1 MDLPAVGEHVFA
13 VEGIEKKRVRK
24 GRIEYLVKWR
34 GWSPKY
40 NTWEPEENIL
50 DPRLLVAFQNRERQ
64 EQQMGYRKRGP
75 KPKHLLIQLP
85 AFARRSSSILAGLQ
99 ETSLDDENQLKMD
112 CLQLHRSQ
120 PQQYQLNSKKHHQY
134 QPNSKEIP
142 AEPHINGKK
151 KHFYQLNSKKHHHYQ
166 PDPKMYD
173 QQPTKP
179 KEVKG
184 HDPSIKGWNLPPALQ
199 QKWARDKDTAGCLN
213 KVNDLAVEHKQ
224 LPATVNKEQQALKT
238 SSKEPS
244 LPNGISSK
252 MKIIRNKN
260 KNGRIVIVM
269 SKYMDNGVQ
278 SSKVKNDMMIERDL
292 SGMEKPHLA
301 EESIN
306 GNGGN
311 GIPVTPGQENGVAK
325 DNGVS
330 SASATSS
337 NGHKV
342 PHKKFELPR
351 TKTAIDL
358 DHKANQKMD
367 IIDLSDDQPL
377 RLTTKANSSPVPSVS
392 SVSSETDCARY
403 QPGHRKRN
411 LSEPNEGG
419 IDCKR
424 FISSRSISVP
434 NPVFSSPQREP
445 MDLHCSGQN
454 TNTNRSYS
462 YDFTDT
468 IPEEPIDLSCGRTR
482 QQAETC
488 GNSAETPVTVEENTP
503 QTSEKSEEP
512 VSYFKPFAG
521 NIIITDVTTNCLTVT
536 FKEYVSI

>member
-112 CLQLHRSQ
+112 CLQMHRSQ

-199 QKWARDKDTAGCLN
+199 QKWARDKDNGCLN

-238 SSKEPS
+238 SLKEPS

-278 SSKVKNDMMIERDL
+278 SSKVKNGDL

-301 EESIN
+301 EESLN
-306 GNGGN
+306 GNRGN

-325 DNGVS
+325 DNGVYS
-330 SASATSS
+330 SSATSS

-342 PHKKFELPR
+342 PHKKIDLPR
-351 TKTAIDL
+351 TKTAVDV
-358 DHKANQKMD
+358 DHKADQKMD

-377 RLTTKANSSPVPSVS
+377 RLSTKANSSPVP

-411 LSEPNEGG
+411 LSEPHDGG

-424 FISSRSISVP
+424 FISSRSISAP

-482 QQAETC
+482 LQAETC
-488 GNSAETPVTVEENTP
+488 GNSAETPVTVEEDTP

>member
-13 VEGIEKKRVRK
+13 VEGIEKKYNHFFCSFYR
-24 GRIEYLVKWR
+24 
-34 GWSPKY
+34 Y

-112 CLQLHRSQ
+112 CLQMHRSQ

-199 QKWARDKDTAGCLN
+199 QKWARDKDNGCLN

-238 SSKEPS
+238 SLKEPS

-278 SSKVKNDMMIERDL
+278 SSKVKNGDL

-306 GNGGN
+306 GNRGN

-325 DNGVS
+325 DNGVYS
-330 SASATSS
+330 SSATSS
-337 NGHKV
+337 NGHK
-342 PHKKFELPR
+342 
-351 TKTAIDL
+351 
-358 DHKANQKMD
+358 
-367 IIDLSDDQPL
+367 
-377 RLTTKANSSPVPSVS
+377 
-392 SVSSETDCARY
+392 TDCARY

-411 LSEPNEGG
+411 LSEPHDGG

-424 FISSRSISVP
+424 FISSRSISAP

-482 QQAETC
+482 LQ
-488 GNSAETPVTVEENTP
+488 
-503 QTSEKSEEP
+503 KSEEP

>member
-50 DPRLLVAFQNRERQ
+50 DPRLLEAFQDRERQ

-85 AFARRSSSILAGLQ
+85 AFARRSSILAGLH
-99 ETSLDDENQLKMD
+99 ETSLDDENHLKVD
-112 CLQLHRSQ
+112 SLQMHRSQ

-173 QQPTKP
+173 QQSTKP

-184 HDPSIKGWNLPPALQ
+184 HDPSIKGWDLPPALQ
-199 QKWARDKDTAGCLN
+199 QKWAHDKDTGCLN
-213 KVNDLAVEHKQ
+213 KVRDLAVEHKQ
-224 LPATVNKEQQALKT
+224 LPATVNKEEQTLKT
-238 SSKEPS
+238 TSKEPTVPS
-244 LPNGISSK
+244 SISSK

-278 SSKVKNDMMIERDL
+278 ASKVKNVD
-292 SGMEKPHLA
+292 SSVMEKPQQT

-306 GNGGN
+306 GNAGSVKT
-311 GIPVTPGQENGVAK
+311 VTSGQENGI
-325 DNGVS
+325 GS
-330 SASATSS
+330 TSATSS
-337 NGHKV
+337 FVHKV
-342 PHKKFELPR
+342 PHKRFELSR
-351 TKTAIDL
+351 AKNHLEVEHKTG
-358 DHKANQKMD
+358 QKVD
-367 IIDLSDDQPL
+367 IIDLSNDEPL
-377 RLTTKANSSPVPSVS
+377 QLTTKPSSLTKSVTINAS
-392 SVSSETDCARY
+392 SQKDSTSY
-403 QPGHRKRN
+403 HPGHRKRN
-411 LSEPNEGG
+411 LSEPNEGASE
-419 IDCKR
+419 CKR
-424 FISSRSISVP
+424 FLSSRSISAP

-445 MDLHCSGQN
+445 IDLHCSGQN
-454 TNTNRSYS
+454 SSRSYS

-482 QQAETC
+482 LQAEPPAKPPVSLEDTP
-488 GNSAETPVTVEENTP
+488 ETTET
-503 QTSEKSEEP
+503 SEEP
-512 VSYFKPFAG
+512 VTYFKPFEG

>member
-24 GRIEYLVKWR
+24 GRVEYLVKWR

-85 AFARRSSSILAGLQ
+85 AFARRSTILAGLQ
-99 ETSLDDENQLKMD
+99 ETSLDDENQLKTD
-112 CLQLHRSQ
+112 SLQMYRSQ
-120 PQQYQLNSKKHHQY
+120 PQHYQLNSKKHHQY
-134 QPNSKEIP
+134 QPSSKEIP

-173 QQPTKP
+173 QQLTKP
-179 KEVKG
+179 REIKG
-184 HDPSIKGWNLPPALQ
+184 HDPSIKEWNLPPALQ
-199 QKWARDKDTAGCLN
+199 QKWTCEKETDCLN

-224 LPATVNKEQQALKT
+224 LPATANKEELAVKT

-244 LPNGISSK
+244 VPNGISSK

-278 SSKVKNDMMIERDL
+278 PSKGKSTDSSGIEKL
-292 SGMEKPHLA
+292 QKTEEPVNGMAGNVITVPSGLEKDAL
-301 EESIN
+301 
-306 GNGGN
+306 
-311 GIPVTPGQENGVAK
+311 K
-325 DNGVS
+325 DSCVS
-330 SASATSS
+330 RNSATGSHV
-337 NGHKV
+337 HKV
-342 PHKKFELPR
+342 PHKKFELS
-351 TKTAIDL
+351 
-358 DHKANQKMD
+358 KAKAVIEVEGKSEKNVGT
-367 IIDLSDDQPL
+367 IDLSSDEPL
-377 RLTTKANSSPVPSVS
+377 QLTTKPNTPPIST
-392 SVSSETDCARY
+392 ETDAPS
-403 QPGHRKRN
+403 QKESTSHQLSHRKRN
-411 LSEPNEGG
+411 LSECHEGG
-419 IDCKR
+419 GECKR
-424 FISSRSISVP
+424 FLSSRSISAP
-434 NPVFSSPQREP
+434 NPGFSSPQREP
-445 MDLHCSGQN
+445 IDLHFSGRN
-454 TNTNRSYS
+454 TSRSYS
-462 YDFTDT
+462 YDFTHAV
-468 IPEEPIDLSCGRTR
+468 PEEPIDLSCGRTKT
-482 QQAETC
+482 QTEPPAE
-488 GNSAETPVTVEENTP
+488 PHVTLKDAPEA
-503 QTSEKSEEP
+503 SKKSEEP
-512 VSYFKPFAG
+512 VTHFKPFTG

>member
-13 VEGIEKKRVRK
+13 VESIEKKRVRK

-85 AFARRSSSILAGLQ
+85 AFARRSSILAGLQ

-112 CLQLHRSQ
+112 SLQMHRSQ

-184 HDPSIKGWNLPPALQ
+184 HDPSIKGWALPPALQ
-199 QKWARDKDTAGCLN
+199 QKWARDKDTGCLN
-213 KVNDLAVEHKQ
+213 KVKDLALEHKQ
-224 LPATVNKEQQALKT
+224 VPVTANKEEQTLKI
-238 SSKEPS
+238 SSKEAAVS
-244 LPNGISSK
+244 SGISSK

-278 SSKVKNDMMIERDL
+278 ASKVKNLDS
-292 SGMEKPHLA
+292 SGMERPHQT

-306 GNGGN
+306 GSAGN
-311 GIPVTPGQENGVAK
+311 VLTVTSGQENGV
-325 DNGVS
+325 S
-330 SASATSS
+330 STSASSS
-337 NGHKV
+337 YVHKV
-342 PHKKFELPR
+342 PHNRFELSKA
-351 TKTAIDL
+351 KTNTEVEQKTEQKTDTIDL
-358 DHKANQKMD
+358 C
-367 IIDLSDDQPL
+367 SDEPL
-377 RLTTKANSSPVPSVS
+377 QLTSKPSSSPKSVVTNAPSQKDS
-392 SVSSETDCARY
+392 TSY
-403 QPGHRKRN
+403 QPNHRKRN

-419 IDCKR
+419 GDCKKLL
-424 FISSRSISVP
+424 SSRSISAP
-434 NPVFSSPQREP
+434 SAVFSSPQREP
-445 MDLHCSGQN
+445 IDLHFSGKN
-454 TNTNRSYS
+454 TKRTYS
-462 YDFTDT
+462 YDFTDA
-468 IPEEPIDLSCGRTR
+468 IPEEPIDLSCGKTR
-482 QQAETC
+482 LQAEPPA
-488 GNSAETPVTVEENTP
+488 NPHSTVEDTP
-503 QTSEKSEEP
+503 ETSEKSEEP
-512 VSYFKPFAG
+512 ISYFKPFAG